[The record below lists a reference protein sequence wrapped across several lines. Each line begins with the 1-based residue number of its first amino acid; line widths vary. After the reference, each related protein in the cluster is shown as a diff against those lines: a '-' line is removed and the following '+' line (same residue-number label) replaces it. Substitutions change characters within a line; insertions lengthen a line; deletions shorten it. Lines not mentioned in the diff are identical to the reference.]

1 MIGDNR
7 SQTGRPVGKSAVSAW
22 KKSSAAAYH
31 AA

>member
-1 MIGDNR
+1 MIGDKG
-7 SQTGRPVGKSAVSAW
+7 SQTGRPVGKSADSAW